1 MKGSLHPRARYADE
15 SALPQH
21 MTFDDDAAVKVRR

>member
-1 MKGSLHPRARYADE
+1 MKGSLHLHARYADE

-21 MTFDDDAAVKVRR
+21 MTFDGDAAVEIRR